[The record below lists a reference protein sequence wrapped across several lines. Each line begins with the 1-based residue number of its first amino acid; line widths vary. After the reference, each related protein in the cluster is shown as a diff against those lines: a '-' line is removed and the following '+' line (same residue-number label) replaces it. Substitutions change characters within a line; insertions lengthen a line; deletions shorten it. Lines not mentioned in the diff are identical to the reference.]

1 MDKNKETI
9 VRQMLYDKDK
19 EEVLKELY
27 DINDPEIL
35 YLYANNYNWDNG
47 FEIPRKI
54 LLKSCCELSTAL
66 MMFYAADG
74 DRYLQDKDENNGNL
88 KEWSIFIKELYN
100 RIINN
105 EFLKGDI
112 KFVPPLSKVQIFK
125 LKKII
130 SDEESVFLEELGSY
144 DLNITL

>member
-35 YLYANNYNWDNG
+35 YLYTNNYNWDNG

-100 RIINN
+100 RIISN